1 MLEVLVLGS
10 HHLLEAVVV
19 VPVVSVEMHLHH
31 PPHMALVV
39 MEELVFRSLLLDH
52 LQVHNR

>member
-1 MLEVLVLGS
+1 MLEVLLLES

-19 VPVVSVEMHLHH
+19 VPVVPVEMHLQIQH
-31 PPHMALVV
+31 HMALVV

-52 LQVHNR
+52 LQIHNQ